1 MKVKPS
7 AAKHQAKECAFL
19 TQELSAIS
27 NWEASE
33 ELFRVSRAIGCTSH
47 GDHVIVLDSGST
59 ILFKNGKYFARTQQQ
74 FRS

>member
-7 AAKHQAKECAFL
+7 AAKHQAKECAFM

-27 NWEASE
+27 HKDLLSGSLAN
-33 ELFRVSRAIGCTSH
+33 GCASH
-47 GDHVIVLDSGST
+47 GAHVIVLDSGSP
-59 ILFKNGKYFARTQQQ
+59 ILFKYGKYFARTQQQ